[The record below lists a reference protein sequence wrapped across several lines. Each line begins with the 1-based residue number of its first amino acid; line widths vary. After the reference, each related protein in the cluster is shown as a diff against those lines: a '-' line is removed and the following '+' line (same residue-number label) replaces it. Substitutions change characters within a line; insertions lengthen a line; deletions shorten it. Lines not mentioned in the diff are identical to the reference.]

1 MTRTVVSVLVLAVLV
16 NVLAGLALV
25 GWLWGSGRLNSE
37 RLRHAAAV
45 FAPTIAQEHV
55 QEQQQLTQ
63 AQQQEAA
70 AREQTRKER
79 IAQGSTPPQVR
90 TENQA
95 REEQL
100 SDLAAGRFARER
112 DDLQRQLKL
121 IEQRLGQERVEL
133 TAERQAFDQLLAAE
147 ARQRDDRDFQKALE
161 LYQQL
166 DPKQVKAIFANL
178 LEQKRMPQVVE
189 YLAAMPARK
198 AAAILAEFKADEVA
212 QATALMQALRE
223 RGAAA
228 LALHPTGT
236 APAAGPAGPSG
247 GANTP

>member
-1 MTRTVVSVLVLAVLV
+1 MVSVLVLAVLV
-16 NVLAGLALV
+16 NVLAALVLV
-25 GWLWGSGRLNSE
+25 GWLWGSGRLSGE

-55 QEQQQLTQ
+55 RQDQQQGR
-63 AQQQEAA
+63 ARQQEAA
-70 AREQTRKER
+70 AREQARQEH
-79 IAQGSTPPQVR
+79 IAQGPTPPQIR

-95 REEQL
+95 RDEQL

-121 IEQRLGQERVEL
+121 IEQRLGQERTAL
-133 TAERQAFDQLLAAE
+133 TAERQAFDQMVAAE

-166 DPKQVKAIFANL
+166 SPKQVKAIFANL
-178 LEQKRMPQVVE
+178 LQQNHMPQVVE
-189 YLAAMPARK
+189 YLAAMSPRK
-198 AAAILAEFKADEVA
+198 AAAILGEFKADEVV

-223 RGAAA
+223 RGATA
-228 LALHPTGT
+228 LALHPAGM
-236 APAAGPAGPSG
+236 APAASPAGATG
-247 GANTP
+247 GATTP